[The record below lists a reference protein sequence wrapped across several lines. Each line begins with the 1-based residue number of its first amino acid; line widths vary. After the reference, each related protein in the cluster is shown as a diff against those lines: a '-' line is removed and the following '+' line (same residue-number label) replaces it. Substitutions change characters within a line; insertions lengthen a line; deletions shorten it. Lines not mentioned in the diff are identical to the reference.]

1 MFIALNAE
9 LESGSV
15 VAMNFNDDEV
25 IMKKQSITIK
35 DVIIEHLKFFLLI
48 FITLEAIAF
57 IFK

>member
-1 MFIALNAE
+1 
-9 LESGSV
+9 
-15 VAMNFNDDEV
+15 MNFNDDEV